1 MYSAY
6 KLNKQGDN
14 IQPWCTPFP
23 IWNQCVVSC
32 PVLTAVSWPA
42 YRFLKRQVRWS
53 GIPISFRIF
62 QFILLYASFGNCP
75 NKYYILK
82 FIVSNTVLS
91 CLGRVWLFM
100 TPWALA
106 CQAPLSMGF
115 SREEYWIGL
124 PCPPLGDLPG
134 PWIRPM
140 SHISCIGRRI
150 LYYYCH
156 LGSDTIDVIYLFLLL
171 NSVKR
176 LNWGILKNLRVY
188 LIKNWFELGST
199 KSEVIRSTPPTGG
212 KERPL

>member
-1 MYSAY
+1 MQKNKTGHLSYWCCLVP
-6 KLNKQGDN
+6 KLGL
-14 IQPWCTPFP
+14 ILLQPMDTSLPGSSVYGISQARILEWVA
-23 IWNQCVVSC
+23 I
-32 PVLTAVSWPA
+32 SWPA

-53 GIPISFRIF
+53 GITISFRIF

-82 FIVSNTVLS
+82 FIPSNIVLG

-100 TPWALA
+100 TPWTLA

-134 PWIRPM
+134 PWIRPT

-156 LGSDTIDVIYLFLLL
+156 LGSDTIDV
-171 NSVKR
+171 
-176 LNWGILKNLRVY
+176 VY
-188 LIKNWFELGST
+188 FYC
-199 KSEVIRSTPPTGG
+199 
-212 KERPL
+212 